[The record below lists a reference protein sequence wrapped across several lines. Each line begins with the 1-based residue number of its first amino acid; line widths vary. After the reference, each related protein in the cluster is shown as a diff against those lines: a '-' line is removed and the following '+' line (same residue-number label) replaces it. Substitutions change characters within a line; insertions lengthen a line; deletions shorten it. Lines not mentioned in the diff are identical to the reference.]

1 MPLSLSAA
9 VELLLTRGS
18 WPAACGSVRASP
30 PATCFGK
37 LLPAPGPHLPS
48 SAYSDEA
55 GGQSGRRF
63 PLGVNDSSSC
73 GDGGC
78 ACARAASL
86 VRRTPVGDGP
96 AVRRDRRRGGGM
108 APPWVGSSRLQW
120 PAEVSHPSGEGGE
133 VDAGA
138 ASSCFCLAAS
148 SCLPRY
154 EGSVATLD

>member
-18 WPAACGSVRASP
+18 WPAARGSVRASP

-48 SAYSDEA
+48 SACSDEA

-86 VRRTPVGDGP
+86 LRRTPAGDGPAASP
-96 AVRRDRRRGGGM
+96 AVRRDRRRGGHGTTLGWVFP
-108 APPWVGSSRLQW
+108 AP
-120 PAEVSHPSGEGGE
+120 
-133 VDAGA
+133 A
-138 ASSCFCLAAS
+138 ASRSESPLWGGQGRGHRGS
-148 SCLPRY
+148 QLLLLPCHILLPAQ
-154 EGSVATLD
+154 V

>member
-55 GGQSGRRF
+55 GGQSGRCF
-63 PLGVNDSSSC
+63 PLGVNDSSGC

-86 VRRTPVGDGP
+86 VRHTPVGDGP
-96 AVRRDRRRGGGM
+96 AVRRDRRRGGGHGTTLGWVFP
-108 APPWVGSSRLQW
+108 APVASRSESPLWGRQGGGRRGSQLLLLPCRILL
-120 PAEVSHPSGEGGE
+120 PSQ
-133 VDAGA
+133 V
-138 ASSCFCLAAS
+138 
-148 SCLPRY
+148 
-154 EGSVATLD
+154 